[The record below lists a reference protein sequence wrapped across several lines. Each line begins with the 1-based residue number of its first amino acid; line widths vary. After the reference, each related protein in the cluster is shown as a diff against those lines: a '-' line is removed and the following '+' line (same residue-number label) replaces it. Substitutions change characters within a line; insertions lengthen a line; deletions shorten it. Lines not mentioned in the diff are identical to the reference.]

1 MKGTTALKTASS
13 NVAIVSCA
21 VLVGLLAV
29 QQWAYVLPDR
39 GAGAWLRTQVAQARG
54 RRSWKESNGY
64 YENLMGEMGDEKIRP
79 IQLVM
84 DGRRPWGEAEPELY
98 DKTSFLVYEAK
109 PNLHLV
115 HPLEGPVETN
125 SYGFFDGEHSLQKPA
140 GTIRIAVLG
149 DSVARGWG
157 VSRDQRFDHVL
168 ENQLNRDLG
177 QHFEVLNFAVPGY
190 RLTQILDVALEK
202 AQRWQPD
209 VYLVTMTELTVGPV
223 WGDHLVQLVENGA
236 DLKYP
241 LLRDIARTSGL
252 RKGDDPALSQWKLA
266 RYRNAALLDILMQLD
281 GRVEQQSAKLIVVL
295 LPDAENAA
303 FIEHRFS
310 GIHSLLANSGAPV
323 VDLLDAFA
331 GTNVDSLRVLWYD
344 PHPNAAGHRLLGTE
358 LYNKLRQQPEAW
370 TALTGQAQS
379 SPRAQVNTNS
389 PAAR

>member
-1 MKGTTALKTASS
+1 MKGTAALKTASS
-13 NVAIVSCA
+13 NVAIVYCA
-21 VLVGLLAV
+21 IFVVLLAI
-29 QQWAYVLPDR
+29 QQWAYVLPDH
-39 GAGAWLRTQVAQARG
+39 GAGAWVRAQVAQARG

-84 DGRRPWGEAEPELY
+84 EGRRPWGEAEPELY
-98 DKTSFLVYEAK
+98 DKASFLVYEAK

-125 SYGFFDGEHSLQKPA
+125 SDGFFDGEHSLQKPPGA
-140 GTIRIAVLG
+140 IRIAVLG

-157 VSRDQRFDHVL
+157 ISRDQRFDHVL
-168 ENQLNRDLG
+168 ESQLNRDLG

-190 RLTQILDVALEK
+190 RLTQIFDVALEK

-241 LLRDIARTSGL
+241 MLRDIVRNSGL
-252 RKGDDPALSQWKLA
+252 RKGDDPALSQWKLSGF
-266 RYRNAALLDILMQLD
+266 RDAALRDILLQLNSLS
-281 GRVEQQSAKLIVVL
+281 EQQSAKLVVVL
-295 LPDAENAA
+295 MPDAENVA
-303 FIEHRFS
+303 FTERRFS
-310 GIHSLLANSGAPV
+310 GVHDLLANSGVPV

-331 GTNVDSLRVLWYD
+331 GTDVDSLRVLWYD
-344 PHPNAAGHRLLGTE
+344 PHPNAAGHRLLGKE
-358 LYNKLRQQPEAW
+358 LYSKLRQQPGAW
-370 TALTGQAQS
+370 SALTRQAQS
-379 SPRAQVNTNS
+379 SPRAQTNTNS
-389 PAAR
+389 FAAQ